1 MSTDETTCL
10 KVSFSGRVQGVGF
23 RWTTKKMAD
32 AFEVTGYVKNM
43 TDGTVE
49 MMVEGDRSEA
59 QRFLSSL
66 RRHMADYIENCE
78 VTELSDPKR
87 HSHFTITY

>member
-32 AFEVTGYVKNM
+32 AFAVTGYVKNM
-43 TDGTVE
+43 MDGSVE
-49 MMVEGDRSEA
+49 MLVEGETSEA

-66 RRHMADYIENCE
+66 RRHMAEYVESCE
-78 VTELSDPKR
+78 VIELSASKR
-87 HSHFTITY
+87 HLHFTITY